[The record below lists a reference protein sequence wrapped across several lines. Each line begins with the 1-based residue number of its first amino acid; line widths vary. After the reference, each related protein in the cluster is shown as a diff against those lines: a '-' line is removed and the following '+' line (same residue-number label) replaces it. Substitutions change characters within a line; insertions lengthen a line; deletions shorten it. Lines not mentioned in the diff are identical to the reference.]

1 MTEYACPRREL
12 SCIVGNL
19 FVELEPP
26 CDHCAAGDS
35 LTICGTTYAGTR
47 ATLTVTEYGF
57 TFDGPPEEVEQIRE
71 RFSQAHVYDD
81 KRTEISEEVPLHH
94 RKPLA

>member
-35 LTICGTTYAGTR
+35 LTICGTTYA
-47 ATLTVTEYGF
+47 EYGF

-71 RFSQAHVYDD
+71 RRCL
-81 KRTEISEEVPLHH
+81 K
-94 RKPLA
+94 

>member
-71 RFSQAHVYDD
+71 FLSATRLHNGSPSCIFQAW
-81 KRTEISEEVPLHH
+81 TTS
-94 RKPLA
+94 

>member
-35 LTICGTTYAGTR
+35 LTICGTTYACLLYTSD
-47 ATLTVTEYGF
+47 A
-57 TFDGPPEEVEQIRE
+57 
-71 RFSQAHVYDD
+71 ADD
-81 KRTEISEEVPLHH
+81 N
-94 RKPLA
+94 

>member
-57 TFDGPPEEVEQIRE
+57 TFDGPNLTLQTR
-71 RFSQAHVYDD
+71 RNTANGATNR
-81 KRTEISEEVPLHH
+81 KR
-94 RKPLA
+94 R

>member
-26 CDHCAAGDS
+26 CAHCAAGDS

-47 ATLTVTEYGF
+47 ATLTVTEYG
-57 TFDGPPEEVEQIRE
+57 
-71 RFSQAHVYDD
+71 
-81 KRTEISEEVPLHH
+81 
-94 RKPLA
+94 

>member
-47 ATLTVTEYGF
+47 ATLTVTEYGL
-57 TFDGPPEEVEQIRE
+57 
-71 RFSQAHVYDD
+71 
-81 KRTEISEEVPLHH
+81 PLTDRR
-94 RKPLA
+94 RKSNKSGKGGV

>member
-12 SCIVGNL
+12 SCIV
-19 FVELEPP
+19 
-26 CDHCAAGDS
+26 GDS

-71 RFSQAHVYDD
+71 RRCL
-81 KRTEISEEVPLHH
+81 K
-94 RKPLA
+94 

>member
-1 MTEYACPRREL
+1 MTEYACTRREL

-71 RFSQAHVYDD
+71 RRCL
-81 KRTEISEEVPLHH
+81 K
-94 RKPLA
+94 

>member
-19 FVELEPP
+19 FAELEPP
-26 CDHCAAGDS
+26 CDH
-35 LTICGTTYAGTR
+35 YAGTR

-71 RFSQAHVYDD
+71 RRCL
-81 KRTEISEEVPLHH
+81 K
-94 RKPLA
+94 

>member
-26 CDHCAAGDS
+26 CDHCAVGDS

-47 ATLTVTEYGF
+47 ATLTVTEYG
-57 TFDGPPEEVEQIRE
+57 
-71 RFSQAHVYDD
+71 
-81 KRTEISEEVPLHH
+81 LHLTDRR
-94 RKPLA
+94 RKSNKSGKGGV

>member
-1 MTEYACPRREL
+1 MLTEYACPRREL

-47 ATLTVTEYGF
+47 ATATVIGFYSWKAKAENVVKIKKANQEETEGMPV
-57 TFDGPPEEVEQIRE
+57 DLNNVQP
-71 RFSQAHVYDD
+71 
-81 KRTEISEEVPLHH
+81 
-94 RKPLA
+94 

>member
-1 MTEYACPRREL
+1 MLTEYACPRREL

-47 ATLTVTEYGF
+47 ATLTVTN
-57 TFDGPPEEVEQIRE
+57 TDL
-71 RFSQAHVYDD
+71 
-81 KRTEISEEVPLHH
+81 PLTDRR
-94 RKPLA
+94 RKSNKSGKGGV

>member
-71 RFSQAHVYDD
+71 RRCLKYTSD
-81 KRTEISEEVPLHH
+81 KPNKNPHKNLQSS
-94 RKPLA
+94 RKRKI

>member
-47 ATLTVTEYGF
+47 ATLNT
-57 TFDGPPEEVEQIRE
+57 DL
-71 RFSQAHVYDD
+71 
-81 KRTEISEEVPLHH
+81 PLTDRR
-94 RKPLA
+94 RKSNKSGKGGV

>member
-26 CDHCAAGDS
+26 CDHCAAGGQPDDM
-35 LTICGTTYAGTR
+35 R
-47 ATLTVTEYGF
+47 N
-57 TFDGPPEEVEQIRE
+57 DIR
-71 RFSQAHVYDD
+71 RDTGNAD
-81 KRTEISEEVPLHH
+81 RH
-94 RKPLA
+94 RIRIYL

>member
-19 FVELEPP
+19 FVELAPP

-71 RFSQAHVYDD
+71 RRCL
-81 KRTEISEEVPLHH
+81 K
-94 RKPLA
+94 

>member
-1 MTEYACPRREL
+1 MLTEYACPRREL

-47 ATLTVTEYGF
+47 ATLTVT
-57 TFDGPPEEVEQIRE
+57 
-71 RFSQAHVYDD
+71 
-81 KRTEISEEVPLHH
+81 
-94 RKPLA
+94 